1 MTDCIFCKIA
11 KKEIPSEIVYEDKKI
26 FAFLDIN
33 PVSDGHTLVIPKE
46 HHEKITDTPD
56 ELLSHLFIKSKEL
69 MKKIKTATEAD
80 YIAVSVIGID
90 VPHFHI
96 HLIPRFFNDG
106 LANFWPTKKFDK
118 EKSKEIIKRIKSSD

>member
-56 ELLSHLFIKSKEL
+56 ELLSRLFIKSKEL